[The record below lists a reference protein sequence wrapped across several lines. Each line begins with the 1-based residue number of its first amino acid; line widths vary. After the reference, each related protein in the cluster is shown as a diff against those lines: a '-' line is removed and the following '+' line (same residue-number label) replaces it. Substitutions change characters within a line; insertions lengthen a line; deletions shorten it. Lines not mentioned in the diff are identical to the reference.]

1 MNIPS
6 IYFIFFKDQ
15 IVILFIYIGL
25 ILLSLT
31 FFSIYFDFLL
41 KKIFYASQI
50 RVLES
55 IILNVKTGLSPLK
68 SSKIVFESLTQFEKI
83 TFEPLNFMQTSLK
96 VPIYASFGYTQDFF
110 GELEMIIKS
119 NTKICDQLEQYKKG
133 LLVQKSM
140 RHKSRMAT
148 LQVRAQAVVA
158 IVIYLF
164 LLLFAIHELNL
175 AQFPSVIAVSLMMMM
190 AGVYLIL
197 VKGNRIKWTI

>member
-1 MNIPS
+1 M
-6 IYFIFFKDQ
+6 
-15 IVILFIYIGL
+15 
-25 ILLSLT
+25 
-31 FFSIYFDFLL
+31 